1 MRSRWI
7 WLFVIML
14 LLAGCQP
21 SYWVLE
27 KDRIGEGSPDLEIY
41 ANYLQMHDDVKG
53 YQVFTVLEGRKMVI
67 VSLGSSEK
75 DKKLEV
81 SGVKY
86 SPKETVVTVKRKPAP
101 TANEKNPYILIG
113 LDKIEGDL
121 IVQDETRDRFEETI
135 TSNKAGVQLNVR
147 LFLFTSTFHSGR

>member
-1 MRSRWI
+1 MRLKWV

-53 YQVFTVLEGRKMVI
+53 YQAFTISEGKKMAV
-67 VSLGSSEK
+67 VSLGSREK

-81 SGVKY
+81 SGVKF
-86 SPKETVVTVKRKPAP
+86 SPKETIATVTRKPAP
-101 TANEKNPYILIG
+101 KANEKNPYILIG
-113 LDKIEGDL
+113 LDKIEGEF
-121 IVQDETRDRFEETI
+121 IVQDEMGSRFDETDY
-135 TSNKAGVQLNVR
+135 QQ
-147 LFLFTSTFHSGR
+147 

>member
-1 MRSRWI
+1 MD
-7 WLFVIML
+7 
-14 LLAGCQP
+14 LAFCDHVAACGCQP
-21 SYWVLE
+21 AYWLLE

-53 YQVFTVLEGRKMVI
+53 YQVFTISEGKKMVV

-86 SPKETVVTVKRKPAP
+86 SPKETIVTVKRKPAP
-101 TANEKNPYILIG
+101 KANEKNPYILIG
-113 LDKIEGDL
+113 LDKIKGEF
-121 IVQDETRDRFEETI
+121 IVQDEMGSRFEETDY
-135 TSNKAGVQLNVR
+135 QQ
-147 LFLFTSTFHSGR
+147 

>member
-1 MRSRWI
+1 MRFRWV

-27 KDRIGEGSPDLEIY
+27 KDRLDEVTDIKMYVNDLH
-41 ANYLQMHDDVKG
+41 MHDDVKG
-53 YQVFTVLEGRKMVI
+53 YQVFTISEGKKMVV
-67 VSLGSSEK
+67 VSLGSSAN
-75 DKKLEV
+75 DKKLDV
-81 SGVKY
+81 SDVKY
-86 SPKETVVTVKRKPAP
+86 SPKETIVTVKRKPAP

-121 IVQDETRDRFEETI
+121 IVQDETEDRFEETDY
-135 TSNKAGVQLNVR
+135 QQ
-147 LFLFTSTFHSGR
+147 

>member
-1 MRSRWI
+1 MTLFRSCVSLDVTDVWGGLHLRFRWV

-14 LLAGCQP
+14 LLVGCQP

-41 ANYLQMHDDVKG
+41 ANYLQIHDDVKG
-53 YQVFTVLEGRKMVI
+53 YQVFTILEGRKMVI

-81 SGVKY
+81 SDVKF
-86 SPKETVVTVKRKPAP
+86 SSKETIVTVKRKPAP

-113 LDKIEGDL
+113 LDKIEGEF
-121 IVQDETRDRFEETI
+121 IVQDEKGNRFEETDY
-135 TSNKAGVQLNVR
+135 QQ
-147 LFLFTSTFHSGR
+147 

>member
-53 YQVFTVLEGRKMVI
+53 YQVFTISEGKKMVV

-86 SPKETVVTVKRKPAP
+86 SPKETIVTVKRKPAP
-101 TANEKNPYILIG
+101 KANEKNPYILIG
-113 LDKIEGDL
+113 LDKIKGEF
-121 IVQDETRDRFEETI
+121 IVQDEMGSRFEETDY
-135 TSNKAGVQLNVR
+135 QQ
-147 LFLFTSTFHSGR
+147 

>member
-1 MRSRWI
+1 MRFRWV

-21 SYWVLE
+21 SYWMLE
-27 KDRIGEGSPDLEIY
+27 KDRLDEVTDIKMYVND
-41 ANYLQMHDDVKG
+41 LQMHDDVKG
-53 YQVFTVLEGRKMVI
+53 YQVFTILEGRKMVI

-81 SGVKY
+81 SDVKF
-86 SPKETVVTVKRKPAP
+86 SPKETIVTVKRKPAP

-113 LDKIEGDL
+113 LDKIEGEF
-121 IVQDETRDRFEETI
+121 IVQDEMGNRFEETDY
-135 TSNKAGVQLNVR
+135 QQ
-147 LFLFTSTFHSGR
+147 

>member
-1 MRSRWI
+1 MRFRWV

-27 KDRIGEGSPDLEIY
+27 KDRLDEVTDIKMYVND
-41 ANYLQMHDDVKG
+41 LQMHDDVKG
-53 YQVFTVLEGRKMVI
+53 YQVFTILEGRKMVI

-81 SGVKY
+81 SDVKF
-86 SPKETVVTVKRKPAP
+86 SPKETIVTVKRKPAP

-113 LDKIEGDL
+113 LDKIEGEF
-121 IVQDETRDRFEETI
+121 IVQDETGNRFEETDY
-135 TSNKAGVQLNVR
+135 QQ
-147 LFLFTSTFHSGR
+147 

>member
-1 MRSRWI
+1 MRFRWV

-14 LLAGCQP
+14 LLAGCQS

-27 KDRIGEGSPDLEIY
+27 KDRIGEGNSELELY
-41 ANYLQMHDDVKG
+41 ANYLQTHDDVKG
-53 YQVFTVLEGRKMVI
+53 YQVFTISEGKKMVV

-81 SGVKY
+81 SDVKF
-86 SPKETVVTVKRKPAP
+86 SPKETIVTVKRKPAP
-101 TANEKNPYILIG
+101 EENEKNPYILIG

-121 IVQDETRDRFEETI
+121 IVQDDSGDRFEET
-135 TSNKAGVQLNVR
+135 VYQQ
-147 LFLFTSTFHSGR
+147 

>member
-1 MRSRWI
+1 MRLKWV

-14 LLAGCQP
+14 LLAGCQS

-27 KDRIGEGSPDLEIY
+27 KERIGEGGSELELY

-53 YQVFTVLEGRKMVI
+53 YQVFTISEGKKMVV

-81 SGVKY
+81 SDVKF
-86 SPKETVVTVKRKPAP
+86 SPKETIVSMKRKPAP
-101 TANEKNPYILIG
+101 EANEKKLYILIG

-121 IVQDETRDRFEETI
+121 IVQDESGDRFEETDY
-135 TSNKAGVQLNVR
+135 QQ
-147 LFLFTSTFHSGR
+147 

>member
-1 MRSRWI
+1 MRFRWV

-14 LLAGCQP
+14 LLAGCQS

-27 KDRIGEGSPDLEIY
+27 KDRLDEVTDIKIY
-41 ANYLQMHDDVKG
+41 VNDLQMHDDVKG
-53 YQVFTVLEGRKMVI
+53 YQVFTISEGKKMVV

-81 SGVKY
+81 LDVKFT
-86 SPKETVVTVKRKPAP
+86 PKETIVTVKRKHASK
-101 TANEKNPYILIG
+101 ANETNPYILIG

-121 IVQDETRDRFEETI
+121 IVQDESRDRFEETDY
-135 TSNKAGVQLNVR
+135 QQ
-147 LFLFTSTFHSGR
+147 